1 MAHEKYINKEST
13 TMGTLL
19 SLGAFS
25 VAALLAAEAKA
36 TAEDKVRGSHKAEV
50 VSHIRPGNY
59 ATFTVPGYHADG
71 KTLGKNIDRHF
82 EQMGTTHYAVHPE
95 RGFSLDSI
103 REEWL
108 NARKLDGHRPAR
120 IYALSMGG
128 LLVSKLFSDPDFRRE
143 FGEVDK
149 LVLDSALSGKKD
161 LSIGTKLAMGL
172 GAILPVTYS
181 TGQFYRFI
189 SEMENKNKPKHSPEV
204 THAEARERYAA
215 GARMHFSAGKD
226 EILFMH
232 KNDVENMRL
241 GQFGAELKDGIIYLQ
256 SARDHLVDTDR
267 SVQIYSNSYEKDIE
281 WRIDTTRPNG
291 SHASGPEFP
300 RGAVNALLDRELDKY
315 RIRTVIHRSVN

>member
-1 MAHEKYINKEST
+1 MTHEKINKEIST
-13 TMGTLL
+13 TGTLL
-19 SLGAFS
+19 LGAFS
-25 VAALLAAEAKA
+25 IAAIVAAEAKA
-36 TAEDKVRGSHKAEV
+36 TSEDKVKGTFKANV
-50 VSHIRPGNY
+50 VSNIRPGNY

-71 KTLGKNIDRHF
+71 RVLGKNIDRHF

-108 NARKLDGHRPAR
+108 KARSLDGHRPAR

-128 LLVSKLFSDPDFRRE
+128 LLVSKLFSDPEFRRE

-149 LVLDSALSGKKD
+149 LVLDCALSGKKD
-161 LSIGTKLAMGL
+161 LSVGTKLAMGF

-189 SEMENKNKPKHSPEV
+189 SEIENKGDLKHSPEV
-204 THAEARERYAA
+204 THDEARERYAA
-215 GARMHFSAGKD
+215 GARIHFSAGKD

-232 KNDVENMRL
+232 REYTERMNLREA
-241 GQFGAELKDGIIYLQ
+241 GEEIKDGITYLQ
-256 SARDHLVDTDR
+256 SARDHLVNTTR
-267 SVQIYSNSYEKDIE
+267 SSQIYSNAYAKDIE
-281 WRIDTTRPNG
+281 CRIDTTRPNG

-300 RGAVNALLDRELDKY
+300 RGVVDALLDKNPDNY
-315 RIRTVIHRSVN
+315 RIRTIRHQSAY